1 MYELSNKPGQLEIGA
16 SRKKF
21 LKKVVIL
28 PLLILA
34 VAGSAVAADRVN
46 KDEDPAIFEDLKTQL
61 SFSSPLEA
69 YRQGKTAFDEGWYSL
84 ALPAIQFAAKRG
96 VFGARLILAKMYERG
111 LGVPVDSAAAFD
123 LYKNISKK
131 HWNISSYHPAA
142 PYIGS
147 SLASLGLYYLDG
159 ITAIG
164 LKPDAKRAA
173 TYFTHASQFFGN
185 ARAQYQLGKLYLSG
199 HGVKKNVRRAI
210 SWLNNAAKKK
220 HAPSQAL
227 LGQLLWEGD
236 LVPKRQIKAL
246 ALLIMAQKNAGPR
259 DSEWIN
265 ELHKTIVAASD
276 LENSQRGQDS
286 CCPLGAHTTSLVSI
300 DQARHHPQGSSHW
313 HRRRWKPFY
322 SPERRSI
329 KRREAV
335 AGTRIIQMRRAP
347 VRSSRSGGSD
357 LKGRAP
363 VDRSWL
369 ASGKSILIKKQF

>member
-1 MYELSNKPGQLEIGA
+1 MYELSNKPGVLEQGA
-16 SRKKF
+16 ARVKF
-21 LKKVVIL
+21 LKKVVL
-28 PLLILA
+28 VPLMFFA
-34 VAGSAVAADRVN
+34 VVGSALAADPVV

-69 YRQGKTAFDEGWYSL
+69 YRQGKTAFDEGWYTL
-84 ALPAIQFAAKRG
+84 ALPAIEFAAKRG
-96 VFGARLILAKMYERG
+96 VFGARLTLAKMYELG
-111 LGVPVDSAAAFD
+111 LGVPVDQAAAFD

-147 SLASLGLYYLDG
+147 SLASLGLYYLNG
-159 ITAIG
+159 ISEIS

-185 ARAQYQLGKLYLSG
+185 PSAQYQLGKLYLSG
-199 HGVKKNVRRAI
+199 QGVKKNVRRAI

-227 LGQLLWEGD
+227 LGQLLWDGD

-276 LENSQRGQDS
+276 LETRK
-286 CCPLGAHTTSLVSI
+286 GAKT
-300 DQARHHPQGSSHW
+300 
-313 HRRRWKPFY
+313 
-322 SPERRSI
+322 
-329 KRREAV
+329 AV
-335 AGTRIIQMRRAP
+335 ARWVRIYRPRVRIKGFVIRKKVRIGVAEGGAVRTRQVLKRSPLVKEEGDRVMGLGSFREIGTE
-347 VRSSRSGGSD
+347 
-357 LKGRAP
+357 
-363 VDRSWL
+363 
-369 ASGKSILIKKQF
+369 

>member
-1 MYELSNKPGQLEIGA
+1 MYELSNKPGLLESGA
-16 SRKKF
+16 SRNNF
-21 LKKVVIL
+21 LKKVALV
-28 PLLILA
+28 PLVLLA
-34 VAGSAVAADRVN
+34 VVANSMASDPVVKN
-46 KDEDPAIFEDLKTQL
+46 EDPAIFEDLKTQL

-69 YRQGKTAFDEGWYSL
+69 YRQGKAAFDEGWYSL
-84 ALPAIQFAAKRG
+84 ALPALEFAAKRG
-96 VFGARLILAKMYERG
+96 VFGARLTLAKMYERG
-111 LGVPVDSAAAFD
+111 LGVPVDQAAAFD

-159 ITAIG
+159 ITEIG

-185 ARAQYQLGKLYLSG
+185 PRAQYQLGKLYLSG
-199 HGVKKNVRRAI
+199 QGVKKNVRRAI

-227 LGQLLWEGD
+227 LGQLLWDGD

-276 LENSQRGQDS
+276 LKTRK
-286 CCPLGAHTTSLVSI
+286 GAKTAV
-300 DQARHHPQGSSHW
+300 ARWVRIYRPRVRIKQFVIRKKVRVGIAEGGTV
-313 HRRRWKPFY
+313 RTKQVV
-322 SPERRSI
+322 
-329 KRREAV
+329 KRRPGVEEDEGQAMGL
-335 AGTRIIQMRRAP
+335 GTFRRI
-347 VRSSRSGGSD
+347 D
-357 LKGRAP
+357 TE
-363 VDRSWL
+363 
-369 ASGKSILIKKQF
+369 

>member
-1 MYELSNKPGQLEIGA
+1 MYELSNKLGALELGA

-21 LKKVVIL
+21 LIKVVLL

-34 VAGSAVAADRVN
+34 GAGNAMAADRVDQN
-46 KDEDPAIFEDLKTQL
+46 DDPAIFEDLKTQL

-96 VFGARLILAKMYERG
+96 VFGARLTLAKMYELG
-111 LGVPVDSAAAFD
+111 LGVPVDKAAAFD
-123 LYKNISKK
+123 LYDTIWKK
-131 HWNISSYHPAA
+131 HTNISSYHPASR
-142 PYIGS
+142 YIGS

-159 ITAIG
+159 ISEIG

-173 TYFTHASQFFGN
+173 TYFTHASQLYGN
-185 ARAQYQLGKLYLSG
+185 ATAQYQLGKLYLSG

-246 ALLIMAQKNAGPR
+246 ALLIMAQKNAGPQ

-276 LENSQRGQDS
+276 LKTRK
-286 CCPLGAHTTSLVSI
+286 GAKTAV
-300 DQARHHPQGSSHW
+300 ARWVRIYKPRIRIKRFIIRKNVPVGIAEGRMLNT
-313 HRRRWKPFY
+313 RRV
-322 SPERRSI
+322 I
-329 KRREAV
+329 KRRPVVKDQENQ
-335 AGTRIIQMRRAP
+335 II
-347 VRSSRSGGSD
+347 G
-357 LKGRAP
+357 LGRFRQI
-363 VDRSWL
+363 DTE
-369 ASGKSILIKKQF
+369 